1 MPEMEI
7 CCLSQHVL
15 VFEHISVLWAV
26 CYMMENARSFYSIWD
41 ISTHT
46 WSVTVRRWGN
56 FRNCVN
62 LASNLLLIA
71 AYVVHRSDIRY
82 SSTLWALAVTAS
94 LLKSVQSG
102 LMWRQT
108 GPIIISMSYMLKAGF
123 IFCATFA
130 WFLGHLVPF
139 ENLVFIRHDLKNATD
154 EK

>member
-1 MPEMEI
+1 MPEVEI
-7 CCLSQHVL
+7 CCLRHVL
-15 VFEHISVLWAV
+15 VFEHLSVLWAV
-26 CYMMENARSFYSIWD
+26 CYMIENTRSFYSIWD

-46 WSVTVRRWGN
+46 WSMTVRRWGN

-71 AYVVHRSDIRY
+71 AYVVHRSDVKY

-94 LLKSVQSG
+94 LLKRVQSG

-123 IFCATFA
+123 IFEQHLRR
-130 WFLGHLVPF
+130 FLGHF
-139 ENLVFIRHDLKNATD
+139 
-154 EK
+154 